1 MAVPSFPQA
10 YSWPMWGATTMAV
23 AAWVL
28 LCAALVGRLDAADAS
43 TVRSELEDIAAHL
56 PCFDTTGLL
65 YDRMQESRWLSEK
78 DEAPY
83 RQYIAH
89 LMAMQANEED
99 LLPLLTHND
108 PKVRTLAMAKLM
120 MNDDTKALPA
130 IVALAHDPAPTF
142 PNPQPDA
149 RTLAMSGVGPP
160 PKDQTVG
167 SIATAIGNVYLNA
180 AGWRYG
186 INGGGGESGFPG
198 YWQAHKDRASCASWF
213 IVQLLRAT
221 QGTSPIPSARVDK
234 IRQVRAR
241 VDQLKEPD
249 RDWTLLLLGPSW
261 RLDPG
266 DPDPR
271 ANVFISDDEITKIGQ
286 RLGPDNLL
294 LALQGRIP
302 SDDPDLRP
310 GGIAMP
316 GMGSSSAAMQLFI
329 LHHAIDLLLPK
340 DASALLD
347 QRSAERIRKNG
358 LVSAWWTIAAAR
370 LQSNRASSLLHD
382 DLLFFA
388 VPKRAWDFG
397 YDQADL
403 GITLWQMEGSSEADF
418 LESWFYSDLSKKNGH
433 IIPDACSR
441 FIDGVAATPSTR
453 ELLAKIVN
461 DPRYTTI
468 SAYATMSLAKAVNHW
483 VAKPIV
489 SDKEIYDLYGQP
501 PKELVSRLLDRLH
514 QSVAS
519 WRK

>member
-1 MAVPSFPQA
+1 MR
-10 YSWPMWGATTMAV
+10 GARTLAV

-28 LCAALVGRLDAADAS
+28 LFTALVDRLDAAETS
-43 TVRSELEDIAAHL
+43 TVRTELEDIAAQL
-56 PCFDTTGLL
+56 PCFDTACLL

-78 DEAPY
+78 DVSPY

-99 LLPLLTHND
+99 LLPLLKHHD

-120 MNDDTKALPA
+120 MNDDAKALPA
-130 IVALAHDPAPTF
+130 IVALAYDPAPTF

-149 RTLAMSGVGPP
+149 RALAMSGVGPP

-167 SIATAIGNVYLNA
+167 TIATAIGNFYLNA
-180 AGWRYG
+180 AGWAYG

-198 YWQAHKDRASCASWF
+198 YWQAHKDRAYCASWF
-213 IVQLLRAT
+213 LVQLQRAT
-221 QGTSPIPSARVDK
+221 QGTCPIPASRVDK

-241 VDQLKEPD
+241 IDQLPEPD

-271 ANVFISDDEITKIGQ
+271 ANVFISDDEIIKIGQ

-302 SDDPDLRP
+302 SDDPDLKP
-310 GGIAMP
+310 GGIVMP
-316 GMGSSSAAMQLFI
+316 GMGSSSEAMQLFI
-329 LHHAIDLLLPK
+329 LHHAIELLLPK
-340 DASALLD
+340 DADALLE
-347 QRSAERIRKNG
+347 QRSSEHAGKNG

-370 LQSNRASSLLHD
+370 LQPARAALLLHD
-382 DLLFFA
+382 DLRFFA
-388 VPKRAWDFG
+388 SSSHDYDG

-403 GITLWQMEGSSEADF
+403 GITLWQMEGEAETDF
-418 LESWFYSDLSKKNGH
+418 LTNWYYDNLVKKPPY
-433 IIPDACSR
+433 IIPGAASK
-441 FIDGVAATPSTR
+441 FIDGVAATPSAR
-453 ELLAKIVN
+453 ELLAKIMT
-461 DPRYTTI
+461 DPRYTSM
-468 SAYATMSLAKAVNHW
+468 SAYPTMSLAKAVNHW

-501 PKELVSRLLDRLH
+501 PQELVSRLLDRLH

-519 WRK
+519 WRN